1 MSNSRSAIFATG
13 VLFGAAIGTVTGLIV
28 APRTGKET
36 RRLIKKSA
44 EAIPEIA
51 EDLSTTAQIQSKRL
65 AASSAKGWVRFQHHC
80 QDAIAVGIEAA
91 KQQRQSL
98 MAKQIEE

>member
-1 MSNSRSAIFATG
+1 MSNARSAIFATG

-36 RRLIKKSA
+36 RKLIKKSA
-44 EAIPEIA
+44 DALPEIA

-80 QDAIAVGIEAA
+80 QDAIAVGIDAA

-98 MAKQIEE
+98 MAKQVEE